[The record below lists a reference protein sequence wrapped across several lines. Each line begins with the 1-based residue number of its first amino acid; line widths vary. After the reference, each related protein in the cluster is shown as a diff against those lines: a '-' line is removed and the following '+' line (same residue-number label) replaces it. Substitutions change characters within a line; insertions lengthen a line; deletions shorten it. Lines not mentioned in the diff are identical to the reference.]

1 MSFTPEQIAFAQTLL
16 VRFGWLLSVILLD
29 LALGITVA
37 LKQKVFQWDKV
48 ADFLGDYG
56 PKLIAWLALELLSLI
71 PTELKLIAG
80 IVDFSGNGAYA
91 LILLSAAASVL
102 GHARAIGVL
111 PVEVPGMPATN
122 KRAAL

>member
-16 VRFGWLLSVILLD
+16 VRFGWLLLVILLD

-56 PKLIAWLALELLSLI
+56 PKLIAWLALELLSLL

-102 GHARAIGVL
+102 GHAQAIGVL
-111 PVEVPGMPATN
+111 PVEVPGVPATD

>member
-16 VRFGWLLSVILLD
+16 IRFGWLLLVILLD

-37 LKQKVFQWDKV
+37 LKQKAFRWDKV
-48 ADFLGDYG
+48 ADFLGNYG
-56 PKLIAWLALELLSLI
+56 PQLVAWLALELLSLL
-71 PTELKLIAG
+71 PTEFKLIAG

-111 PVEVPGMPATN
+111 PVEIPGVPPTHKGSV
-122 KRAAL
+122 L